1 MIRIPRMLLI
11 MRKIQKNPY
20 DSSDYPEDPDSETY
34 DNPSDEAGTTE
45 VTNEDV
51 YGKDEL
57 PSGGSEVSNGEQDEN
72 SYDNPG
78 EASNEDTD
86 DNAYEDPA
94 ETSDETRMEIT
105 ANRIQKQLMIRQYRH
120 LVRQRLIRRQQRPH
134 KRMRQVQ
141 SRQIAIPQKLQMT
154 MLYWLHM

>member
-11 MRKIQKNPY
+11 MRKIQKIHMTVQTIRKIRIRKHMIIRQMKQEQQKRPMRMYMVRMN
-20 DSSDYPEDPDSETY
+20 SHPEVQKFPTENRMRTH
-34 DNPSDEAGTTE
+34 TTIR
-45 VTNEDV
+45 V
-51 YGKDEL
+51 KPPMKIQMIMHMKIQRKL
-57 PSGGSEVSNGEQDEN
+57 LMK
-72 SYDNPG
+72 
-78 EASNEDTD
+78 
-86 DNAYEDPA
+86 
-94 ETSDETRMEIT
+94 TRMEIT

>member
-1 MIRIPRMLLI
+1 M
-11 MRKIQKNPY
+11 
-20 DSSDYPEDPDSETY
+20 
-34 DNPSDEAGTTE
+34 
-45 VTNEDV
+45 TNEDV

-94 ETSDETRMEIT
+94 ETSDENQDGNYSEPDT
-105 ANRIQKQLMIRQYRH
+105 
-120 LVRQRLIRRQQRPH
+120 
-134 KRMRQVQ
+134 
-141 SRQIAIPQKLQMT
+141 IPQKLQMT